1 MEKSQK
7 TEKMILYIGV
17 IIITF
22 VTLTRAFNN
31 IIWCDEAYSI
41 MLAKSSIGELL
52 RLTAEDVHPPL
63 HYVLLKIFCRLF
75 GFNIINYHLVVM
87 LPFLAMLL
95 FAVTIFYK
103 RFGFQTTLTFIL
115 FSSVIPCAFEYVLQI
130 RMYSLAML
138 FVTICFY
145 AGYEILENNGKI
157 YWMLFTL
164 CGIGAAYSHYFAF
177 ASVCLIYFFIF
188 CVVIF
193 RNRKDV
199 WKCATCVLFSIIAYL
214 PWLLT
219 FIKSV
224 ERVNEDYWL
233 GTDDIPTIKEC
244 MIYFFG
250 DGIIGIAIFTMWIIS
265 CIIILWKKVKSEK
278 REQDNKE
285 VMIVIAILVVAG
297 MITFGTVYS
306 YSVRPIFLLRYL
318 YPLVGMVWLTLG
330 ISFSKSNKS
339 RILTGLFA
347 IIILVGFLPGLIKS
361 YNLDKSEAIQTNE
374 TLQFLNENM
383 KDEDKLVSNLDQL
396 TWRIFDYYLEGTKY
410 YRLDELDWSSI
421 KKSDRV
427 FLYYSGEIDSELVDN
442 LEKDNF
448 QFVKEQPTYVGRYG
462 VTLYVLE
469 KQ

>member
-1 MEKSQK
+1 MRKSEK
-7 TEKMILYIGV
+7 TEKVILYIGV
-17 IIITF
+17 IIIAF
-22 VTLTRAFNN
+22 MTLTRVFNS

-75 GFNIINYHLVVM
+75 GFNVINYHLVVV

-95 FAVTIFYK
+95 FAATIFYK
-103 RFGFQTTLTFIL
+103 RFGFQTTLTFII
-115 FSSVIPCAFEYVLQI
+115 FSSVLPCAFEATLLI

-145 AGYEILENNGKI
+145 AGYEILENKGKI
-157 YWMLFTL
+157 YWILFTL

-177 ASVCLIYFFIF
+177 ASVCFIYFFVF
-188 CVVIF
+188 SVVIF

-199 WKCATCVLFSIIAYL
+199 WKCVTCALISIAAYL

-224 ERVNEDYWL
+224 ERVNEDYWI

-244 MIYFFG
+244 IEYFFG
-250 DGIIGIAIFTMWIIS
+250 DGIIGMVIFTVWIIS
-265 CIIILWKKVKSEK
+265 CIIILWTEVKSEK

-285 VMIVIAILVVAG
+285 VMIVIAILTVVG

-306 YSVRPIFLLRYL
+306 YSIQPIFLIRYL
-318 YPLVGMVWLTLG
+318 YPLTGIVWLILG
-330 ISFSKSNKS
+330 ISLSKVNKS
-339 RILTGLFA
+339 RILTGLAA
-347 IIILVGFLPGLIKS
+347 IIILAAFLPNLIKS
-361 YNLDKSEAIQTNE
+361 YNLDKTESIQTNE
-374 TLQFLNENM
+374 TLQFLNNNM
-383 KDEDKLVSNLDQL
+383 KDEDVLVSNLDQL

-421 KKSDRV
+421 KKSDKV
-427 FLYYSGEIDSELVDN
+427 FLYYSGEIDTELVDD
-442 LEKDNF
+442 LKKDNF